1 MIILPGD
8 LDDLER
14 LTFESV
20 KTAYKNGLSVFRECA
35 SNEDIR
41 FLAEDRLFVK
51 KGTRAR
57 TIHGFI
63 QLSTKEVRELQ
74 HLEIAGRMCCVYDQT
89 VKRKFDPD
97 LPHVATHA
105 AIFQRSLPPK
115 TDDKKNKLQKACE
128 VLFNYMKE
136 KSRWIDV
143 TSFREGLFVE
153 LNEAS
158 LAGKY
163 VYDPAAHR

>member
-20 KTAYKNGLSVFRECA
+20 KAAYKNGLSVFRECA
-35 SNEDIR
+35 SDEDIR
-41 FLAEDRLFVK
+41 FLAEDRLYVK
-51 KGTRAR
+51 KGAKAR

-63 QLSTKEVRELQ
+63 QLSTSEVRQLE
-74 HLEIAGRMCCVYDQT
+74 HLETVGRICCIYDQT

-97 LPHVATHA
+97 LPHVPSHA
-105 AIFQRSLPPK
+105 AIFQRSLPAE
-115 TDDKKNKLQKACE
+115 TENKKNKLQKACE
-128 VLFNYMKE
+128 VLFHYMKE

-143 TSFREGLFVE
+143 GSFRDGLFVD

-163 VYDPAAHR
+163 IYEPPG